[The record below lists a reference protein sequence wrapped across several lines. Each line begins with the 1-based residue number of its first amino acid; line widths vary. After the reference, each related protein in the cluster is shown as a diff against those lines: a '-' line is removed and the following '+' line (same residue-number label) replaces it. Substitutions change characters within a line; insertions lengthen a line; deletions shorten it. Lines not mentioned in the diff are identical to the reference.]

1 MVSFK
6 LCLSYIKG
14 TYVWTEGWMNG
25 HIENLPILQDFVPYR
40 GRCPAAAQLQPENCI
55 KRGKGTADHTSKGSY
70 RSKKKIIK
78 VWMMMKWMGE
88 LFLLTLPL
96 LALPLLNLPSLTFPS
111 LSFHS
116 LTLPLL
122 PLLSLALPGLSTS
135 FCVSR
140 FYPHCWEFWVI
151 DKLLKLLKYCFVIFS
166 LLLPS

>member
-1 MVSFK
+1 MTF
-6 LCLSYIKG
+6 
-14 TYVWTEGWMNG
+14 
-25 HIENLPILQDFVPYR
+25 
-40 GRCPAAAQLQPENCI
+40 QLQLATS
-55 KRGKGTADHTSKGSY
+55 TAWRTTMRPLWYFDIFWHFYRFFVIFRSFLQFSVFFLHFLDIFTSKGSY

>member
-1 MVSFK
+1 MARNWFSVTFPISCIRCHTKPHNCYKESPKESSFALFWK
-6 LCLSYIKG
+6 I
-14 TYVWTEGWMNG
+14 
-25 HIENLPILQDFVPYR
+25 
-40 GRCPAAAQLQPENCI
+40 
-55 KRGKGTADHTSKGSY
+55 TSKGSY

>member
-1 MVSFK
+1 MAKNNRFWPFYLVFYYSTVTTSI
-6 LCLSYIKG
+6 LMLQNLSYHH
-14 TYVWTEGWMNG
+14 TEQ
-25 HIENLPILQDFVPYR
+25 LLQTWSPH
-40 GRCPAAAQLQPENCI
+40 RCLM
-55 KRGKGTADHTSKGSY
+55 GLTSKGSY